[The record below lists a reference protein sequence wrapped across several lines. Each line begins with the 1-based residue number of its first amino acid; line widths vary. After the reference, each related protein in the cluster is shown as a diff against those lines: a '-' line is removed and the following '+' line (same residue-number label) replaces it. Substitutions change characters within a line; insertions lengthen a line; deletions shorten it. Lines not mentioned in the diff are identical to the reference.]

1 VFVVH
6 SVGCGSVVSACVA
19 SNGVVHSTSSVR
31 ILVIYSFSFASHL
44 LLVAWKKKKNRIYVN
59 VCLYDALPIEAKGGH
74 RTNEGVVSV
83 KRTVSPFV
91 PLSLRTAPVS
101 RSFGL
106 RSSLWHGGRLQTHYL
121 VPPIKLQ

>member
-1 VFVVH
+1 
-6 SVGCGSVVSACVA
+6 
-19 SNGVVHSTSSVR
+19 
-31 ILVIYSFSFASHL
+31 
-44 LLVAWKKKKNRIYVN
+44 
-59 VCLYDALPIEAKGGH
+59 LYDALPIEAKGGH

-106 RSSLWHGGRLQTHYL
+106 RSSLVAWWKTSDSLPGTPYK
-121 VPPIKLQ
+121 ITMTC